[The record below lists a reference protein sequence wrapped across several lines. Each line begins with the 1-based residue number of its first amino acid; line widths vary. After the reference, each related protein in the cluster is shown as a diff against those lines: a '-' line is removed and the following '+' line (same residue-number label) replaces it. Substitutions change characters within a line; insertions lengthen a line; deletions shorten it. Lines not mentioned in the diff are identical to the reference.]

1 MGKRYQRNK
10 ETYVVGSNAVA
21 YKQTVRQQEIAPVA
35 PVEVKSRKKKVA
47 SINPA
52 CTFILASVII
62 AVSVVCVFM
71 LKAQFSVV
79 DTSKQIMTLKNE
91 LNEIRRTNANIT
103 AEINEAMNLNE
114 VKRIAMDEYGMVY
127 PKGIDV
133 INLEPSPTSYTV
145 QYSSIEL
152 PKDEKVTFGNML
164 AFITRGW

>member
-1 MGKRYQRNK
+1 MGKRYQRNR

-21 YKQTVRQQEIAPVA
+21 YKQSVNHQEIAPVA
-35 PVEVKSRKKKVA
+35 PVETRQRKKKVA

-62 AVSVVCVFM
+62 AVSIVCVFM

-103 AEINEAMNLNE
+103 AEINETMNLNE
-114 VKRIAMDEYGMVY
+114 IKRIAMDEYGMVY
-127 PKGIDV
+127 PKGVDV
-133 INLEPSPTSYTV
+133 IDLEPEPTSYTV